1 MRFEGR
7 IKTWNEERA
16 FGFIEP
22 DQGGQDIFCHITALP
37 ARAGR
42 PTVNSRVS
50 FEVEL
55 NREGKKRAR
64 AVQLPR
70 AGPAPRR
77 RRVSSAAQWGGAT
90 LFAVPAFVSLYLVLA
105 VWWRVPNLIGTAY
118 VILSVLCFGA
128 YAADKSA
135 ANAGHWRKKECSLLM
150 LGLSGGWPGGILAQQ
165 LLRHK
170 SLKVSFRRAFW
181 GTVWLNVAMFVALSS
196 PMLGAWRWLRW
207 GS

>member
-7 IKTWNEERA
+7 IRSWDEERA

-22 DQGGQDIFCHITALP
+22 EQGGQDIFCHVTALP

-42 PTVNSRVS
+42 PKANMRVS

-55 NREGKKRAR
+55 NHQGKKRAR
-64 AVQLPR
+64 AVQLAR

-77 RRVSSAAQWGGAT
+77 RRSSSAVQWGGAT

-105 VWWRVPNLIGTAY
+105 VWWRVPNLVGTGY

-128 YAADKSA
+128 YAADKA
-135 ANAGHWRKKECSLLM
+135 AASPRSNGKWTSLPAPQTA
-150 LGLSGGWPGGILAQQ
+150 SSWT
-165 LLRHK
+165 
-170 SLKVSFRRAFW
+170 SLVSRSR
-181 GTVWLNVAMFVALSS
+181 G
-196 PMLGAWRWLRW
+196 R
-207 GS
+207 